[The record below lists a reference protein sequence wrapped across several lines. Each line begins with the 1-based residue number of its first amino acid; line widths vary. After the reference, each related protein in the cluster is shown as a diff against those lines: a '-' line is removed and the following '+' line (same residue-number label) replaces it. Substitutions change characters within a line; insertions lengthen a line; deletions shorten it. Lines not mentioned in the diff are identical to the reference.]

1 MSLKP
6 LVTDV
11 VLPTDDDRGP
21 IDEGTIIIDHDKCF
35 EDDWIMFECGNTIFR
50 SCEELFLCFV

>member
-6 LVTDV
+6 ITDV

-21 IDEGTIIIDHDKCF
+21 IDVGTIIIDQAMSF
-35 EDDWIMFECGNTIFR
+35 EDDWIMFECGNIIFR
-50 SCEELFLCFV
+50 KL